1 MISRKVLREKI
12 VQAIYA
18 CMMQSGINEDFD
30 PIEVFSDIFE
40 CDYADIDI
48 YAKEIFLSVLDKQAE
63 IIEACQTYLEGWTF
77 DRLNSVTKAILLEAV
92 AEGNYVKETDK
103 KIIVN
108 EAINMA
114 KKYIPN
120 EDYKKVN
127 AILDKVIHE

>member
-30 PIEVFSDIFE
+30 PIEVFSDVFE
-40 CDYADIDI
+40 CDYTDIDI

-92 AEGNYVKETDK
+92 AEGNYVKETNK